1 MSLDNPQLQV
11 AAVCRGLAAYGLGSG
26 IGGHV
31 SVREPDRDRYW
42 MNVLDKTFEEVTPDD
57 VVQLDFAGHQ
67 VDGDRIVSLGAD
79 FHHGIYQARDDV
91 QAIVHTHGPWITAL
105 CALNRPVGMWHNLA
119 TFFHDNCALSPDD
132 TFEAIAPNLG
142 TNNTILIPYHGAIT
156 VSGSLG
162 HAAAL
167 HVTLEYAAELDVR
180 MAATDAT
187 PMPEAMIHEVK
198 DLVTRAGYLS
208 LTFGLLL
215 RKAVAHVEASG
226 QDWLTADVAAE
237 VAA

>member
-1 MSLDNPQLQV
+1 MALDNPQLQV

-31 SVREPDRDRYW
+31 SVREPDSDRYW
-42 MNVLDKTFEEVTPDD
+42 MNVLDKTFEEMTPDD

-91 QAIVHTHGPWITAL
+91 QAIVHTHGPWITSL

-119 TFFHDNCALSPDD
+119 TFFHDNCAMSPDD
-132 TFEAIAPNLG
+132 TFEAIAPTLG
-142 TNNTILIPYHGAIT
+142 DNNTILIPYHGAIT

-187 PMPEAMIHEVK
+187 PMPEEMIGEVK

-208 LTFGLLL
+208 LTYGLLL
-215 RKAVAHVEASG
+215 RKAAGHVEEAGES
-226 QDWLTADVAAE
+226 WLPTATAEGLAA
-237 VAA
+237 